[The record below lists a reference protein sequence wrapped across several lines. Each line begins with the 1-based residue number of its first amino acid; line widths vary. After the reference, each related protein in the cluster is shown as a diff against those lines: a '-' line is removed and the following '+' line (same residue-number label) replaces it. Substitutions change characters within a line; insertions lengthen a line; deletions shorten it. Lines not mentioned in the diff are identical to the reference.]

1 MACFEQALISR
12 RALLGTAG
20 GLFAWSFIPK
30 LAFAADARDYRLI
43 TIVLRGALDGLSAI
57 PPIGEPAYFDARP
70 EIALTA
76 GGAQPA
82 IDLDGFF
89 GLHPSMPKL
98 ARMFHDRQASI
109 IHAVATNYRGRSHF
123 DGQDVL
129 ESGQPAPGQT
139 DSGWLNRAVGLIP
152 AGDAIPHRRILGV
165 GAEAPLIVRGD
176 APMIGWSPPFLA
188 RADDDI
194 RMRLLNLYRHQDPML
209 AEALAE
215 GLDTEAL
222 TLGQAEAAPA
232 MDGESGRNAASMVEI
247 AAGTARLLAADDG
260 PRIAAVAFNGWDTHA
275 NEGGATGRLAT
286 LLGKLDNVLG
296 VMERNL
302 AEKWQDTVILV
313 VTEFGRTVAVNGTDG
328 TDHGTATI
336 ALLAGGAVNGGK
348 IIADWPGLGSNSLYE
363 GRDLTPTVDL
373 RSIEKGLLADLFG
386 LSDAAL
392 ASEVFPNSADA
403 TPLRD
408 LVI

>member
-1 MACFEQALISR
+1 MACLEQALISR

-30 LAFAADARDYRLI
+30 LAFAAGNRDHRLI

-57 PPIGEPAYFDARP
+57 PPLGEPAYFNARP
-70 EIALTA
+70 EIALERD
-76 GGAQPA
+76 GPKPA

-89 GLHPSMPKL
+89 GVHPAMPKL
-98 ARMFHDRQASI
+98 ARMFHDGRASI

-165 GAEAPLIVRGD
+165 GAEAPLIVRGE

-194 RMRLLNLYRHQDPML
+194 RMRLLDLYRHQDPRL

-215 GLDTEAL
+215 GLETEAL
-222 TLGQAEAAPA
+222 TLGEPAEAEAT
-232 MDGESGRNAASMVEI
+232 MEGGGRNAASMVEI
-247 AAGTARLLAADDG
+247 AAGTARLLATDDG

-275 NEGGATGRLAT
+275 NAGGATGRLAS
-286 LLGKLDNVLG
+286 LLGRLDNVLG
-296 VMERNL
+296 AMERNL
-302 AEKWQDTVILV
+302 GDKWRDTVILI

-363 GRDLTPTVDL
+363 GRDLNPTVDL

-386 LSDAAL
+386 LSDTAL
-392 ASEVFPNSADA
+392 ASEVFPDSADVA
-403 TPLRD
+403 PLRD
-408 LVI
+408 LVV